1 MEINKETLDKI
12 KALDENQLRAAIG
25 DIADALGAT
34 PQQKRRAQ
42 SNCGMIKKRILSA
55 NGRELQRQLGKM
67 TPEQRNEIAR
77 RLKL

>member
-12 KALDENQLRAAIG
+12 KALDEEQLRAAIG

-42 SNCGMIKKRILSA
+42 NNSGMIRKKILSA
-55 NGRELQRQLGKM
+55 NGRELQLGKM
-67 TPEQRNEIAR
+67 TPGQREEIAR
-77 RLKL
+77 KLKL